1 MVTTVK
7 FQATSCFHRV
17 LWQITIF
24 LVVKLSKNRESCCQG
39 YVLCKDIFVTSRST
53 RGPISPGPISLGPLF
68 SPKLRGGCIRALSQ
82 YASRGNASTAARK
95 YVALA
100 VCHRSRPLRAA
111 CGLLLSPAR
120 AFTNRVI
127 QPQAA
132 CFYRHPLWVR
142 TCLTWV
148 RRLLRIEHLG
158 GFWPVMISKKKRPP
172 FGQPLFSNSPA
183 QRFIRRAKLLFLVLV
198 LLTAL
203 VPVLA
208 PALASGPRSTG
219 LFKPTP

>member
-1 MVTTVK
+1 M
-7 FQATSCFHRV
+7 
-17 LWQITIF
+17 
-24 LVVKLSKNRESCCQG
+24 
-39 YVLCKDIFVTSRST
+39 LCKDIFVTSRST
-53 RGPISPGPISLGPLF
+53 RGPISRGSISRGPLF
-68 SPKLRGGCIRALSQ
+68 SPKLRRGCIRGLSQ
-82 YASRGNASTAARK
+82 YASRGNPSTAARK

-100 VCHRSRPLRAA
+100 VCHRTWPLRAA

-120 AFTNRVI
+120 AFTNSVI
-127 QPQAA
+127 QPLASY
-132 CFYRHPLWVR
+132 FYSHPLWVR

-148 RRLLRIEHLG
+148 RRPLRIEHLG
-158 GFWPVMISKKKRPP
+158 GFWPVMISKKKQPP
-172 FGQPLFSNSPA
+172 FGQPLFSKQPGSAFHSPCQA
-183 QRFIRRAKLLFLVLV
+183 SVLV

>member
-1 MVTTVK
+1 MGTTDK

-24 LVVKLSKNRESCCQG
+24 LVFKLSRNQENSCQG
-39 YVLCKDIFVTSRST
+39 YVLCKDIFVISRST
-53 RGPISPGPISLGPLF
+53 RGSISLGPISLGPLF
-68 SPKLRGGCIRALSQ
+68 SPKLRRGCIRALSQ
-82 YASRGNASTAARK
+82 YAFRGNASTAARK

-100 VCHRSRPLRAA
+100 VCHRTWPLRAA

-120 AFTNRVI
+120 AFTNSVI

-132 CFYRHPLWVR
+132 CFYSHPLRVC

-148 RRLLRIEHLG
+148 RRLLRKEHLG

-172 FGQPLFSNSPA
+172 FGQPLFSNSSA
-183 QRFIRRAKLLFLVLV
+183 QLFIRRAKRLFWFCLQLW
-198 LLTAL
+198 
-203 VPVLA
+203 
-208 PALASGPRSTG
+208 
-219 LFKPTP
+219 FQF

>member
-1 MVTTVK
+1 MGTTVK

-24 LVVKLSKNRESCCQG
+24 VLFKLSKNRESCCQG

-53 RGPISPGPISLGPLF
+53 RGPLF
-68 SPKLRGGCIRALSQ
+68 SPKLRRGCIRALSQ
-82 YASRGNASTAARK
+82 YAFRGNASTAARK

-120 AFTNRVI
+120 AFANSVI

-132 CFYRHPLWVR
+132 CFYSHPLRVC

-148 RRLLRIEHLG
+148 RRSLRKESLG

-183 QRFIRRAKLLFLVLV
+183 QRFIRRAKLLLWFCLQLC
-198 LLTAL
+198 LQL
-203 VPVLA
+203 
-208 PALASGPRSTG
+208 
-219 LFKPTP
+219 